1 MRFLFTLLLT
11 LLFGVFAFGQQT
23 LKEGTPAPEFAA
35 TSINGQTF
43 DLKQLQG
50 KVVLVT
56 FWSTKCEI
64 CHSEIPKMNQLKD
77 RYKGQS
83 VVFLAL
89 TMENEAKVG
98 TYLKSTAFNFDILPN
113 SFGAVP
119 SGAHPGVAGP
129 AGQAGVHPEGRGFEE
144 APARD
149 SGADRDKSGNM
160 DMGFPSYFLIDQN
173 GRVQMKA
180 NGWDKTEVLD
190 AKIAGL
196 LSSGTLVKA
205 VAQMSSSPK

>member
-1 MRFLFTLLLT
+1 MRLLFTSLLT

-113 SFGAVP
+113 SFGAVL
-119 SGAHPGVAGP
+119 
-129 AGQAGVHPEGRGFEE
+129 QY
-144 APARD
+144 
-149 SGADRDKSGNM
+149 ADRDKSGNM
-160 DMGFPSYFLIDQN
+160 NMGFPAYFLIDQN
-173 GRVQMKA
+173 GSLQMKA

-190 AKIAGL
+190 AKIAGM
-196 LSSGTLVKA
+196 LSSGTMVKA
-205 VAQMSSSPK
+205 VAQTSSSPK

>member
-23 LKEGTPAPEFAA
+23 LKEGTPAPEFAT

-113 SFGAVP
+113 SFGAVL
-119 SGAHPGVAGP
+119 
-129 AGQAGVHPEGRGFEE
+129 QY
-144 APARD
+144 
-149 SGADRDKSGNM
+149 ADRDKSGNM
-160 DMGFPSYFLIDQN
+160 NMGFPAYFLIDQN
-173 GRVQMKA
+173 GSLQMKA

-190 AKIAGL
+190 AKIAGM
-196 LSSGTLVKA
+196 LSSGTMVKA
-205 VAQMSSSPK
+205 VAQTSSSPK